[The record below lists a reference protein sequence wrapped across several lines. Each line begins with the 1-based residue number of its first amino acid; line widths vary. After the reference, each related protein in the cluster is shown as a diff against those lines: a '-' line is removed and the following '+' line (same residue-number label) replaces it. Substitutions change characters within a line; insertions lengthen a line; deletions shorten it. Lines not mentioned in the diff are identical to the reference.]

1 MTGAAL
7 QGAQQSGMGCGRR
20 LLFDQPPAG
29 QDHRPHVQKHSVP
42 EAHTTEV
49 GGCRRWHW
57 SGGECKNCISDNRG
71 LAMEKILRGL
81 KRLRVLSRGACGWP

>member
-7 QGAQQSGMGCGRR
+7 QGAQQSGMGCGWR

-42 EAHTTEV
+42 EAHTTEDAST
-49 GGCRRWHW
+49 
-57 SGGECKNCISDNRG
+57 SGTIPKVQR
-71 LAMEKILRGL
+71 
-81 KRLRVLSRGACGWP
+81 